1 MQPHR
6 VVVEP
11 PTRSGGRQ
19 VHVGR
24 TILGTAHGVADVL
37 EFGRRAGAWDDVD
50 LVDPADHPLLEW
62 HGGGPDVW

>member
-1 MQPHR
+1 M
-6 VVVEP
+6 
-11 PTRSGGRQ
+11 
-19 VHVGR
+19 HVGR

-50 LVDPADHPLLEW
+50 LVDPANHPLLEW